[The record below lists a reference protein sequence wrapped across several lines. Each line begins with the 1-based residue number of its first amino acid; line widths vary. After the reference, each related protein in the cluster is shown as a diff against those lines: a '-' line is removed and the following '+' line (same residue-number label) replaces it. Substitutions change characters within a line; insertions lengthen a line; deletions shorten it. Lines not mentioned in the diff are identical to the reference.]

1 MDIVIVGLGKFG
13 KEVTKTLAA
22 ENHNIMV
29 IDTSSV
35 IVDDVVNEYD
45 IQGYVGNGASYETLK
60 EISIEKYDLLIATTQ
75 LDELNILISLIAKKM
90 GVKQTICRVRN
101 PEYQVES
108 RQILS
113 ELGINHILNPDL
125 DTARE
130 I

>member
-45 IQGYVGNGASYETLK
+45 IQGYVGNGASCETLK
-60 EISIEKYDLLIATTQ
+60 EISIEKVLHTNQLIA
-75 LDELNILISLIAKKM
+75 LLAISLYENTCIPFSSA
-90 GVKQTICRVRN
+90 TNFIC
-101 PEYQVES
+101 S
-108 RQILS
+108 
-113 ELGINHILNPDL
+113 
-125 DTARE
+125 
-130 I
+130 